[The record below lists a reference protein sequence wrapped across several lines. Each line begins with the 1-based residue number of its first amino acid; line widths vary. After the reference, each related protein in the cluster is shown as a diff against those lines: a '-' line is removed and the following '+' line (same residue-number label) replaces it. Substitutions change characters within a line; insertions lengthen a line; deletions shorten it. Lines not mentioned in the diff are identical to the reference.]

1 MTISKEG
8 AVMIHVLG
16 RPYYMR
22 NRNGIFLK
30 KTCVRYETCN
40 RDIPYEVE

>member
-1 MTISKEG
+1 MTIPKEG
-8 AVMIHVLG
+8 TVVIRVLG

-22 NRNGIFLK
+22 NRNGIFQEK
-30 KTCVRYETCN
+30 ACVIYETCN